1 MKTALT
7 IEQAAKRYGIT
18 VFGIYNLIRTGKLI
32 AHQQDGVSVL
42 PLAALESVFLAVCP
56 VCGNGFKKANQRQ
69 RFCGQSC
76 RQKAAR
82 RK

>member
-7 IEQAAKRYGIT
+7 IEQAAERYGIT
-18 VFGIYNLIRTGKLI
+18 IFGLYHLIRAGKLI
-32 AHQQDGVSVL
+32 ADRQDGETII

-56 VCGNGFKKANQRQ
+56 VCGKGFKKANQRQ